1 MLALLA
7 GHPPNQ
13 APILSALSGSSPRQ
27 KVDSLITVIRDFLT
41 LHTNVTKK
49 MELLFQQQQDSS
61 DAESAD
67 GDQATNKREQE
78 VQLTRAALASSL
90 HSGDRDGEAV
100 NSILEL
106 LEDLRDSIDD
116 EI

>member
-7 GHPPNQ
+7 EFPANQ
-13 APILSALSGSSPRQ
+13 KPILAALSGSSSRQ

-41 LHTNVTKK
+41 LHTNVAKK
-49 MELLFQQQQDSS
+49 MEMLFQRQEPSS
-61 DAESAD
+61 DDERDDDD
-67 GDQATNKREQE
+67 GKGRSQE

-90 HSGDRDGEAV
+90 HSGDRDSEAV
-100 NSILEL
+100 NSMIKL
-106 LEDLRDSIDD
+106 LEDLRDSID